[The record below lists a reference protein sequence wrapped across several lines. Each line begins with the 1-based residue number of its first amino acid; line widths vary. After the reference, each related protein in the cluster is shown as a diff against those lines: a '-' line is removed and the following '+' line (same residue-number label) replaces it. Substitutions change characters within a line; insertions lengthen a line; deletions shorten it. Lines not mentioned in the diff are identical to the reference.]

1 MQGGGRGSAAASHVP
16 PARPAPPHARRPRI
30 KALPSASAGI
40 RHSCLALLRTRVSG
54 CLRAS
59 ASCGRGRRGASLA
72 RRALTAAGVLA
83 AGLDGQGAL
92 SRGGGRKEARGWDRQ
107 SQALHRLSGTA
118 CVPSVCGEQGAEG
131 GWLGKGQ
138 AAGSAGKAVALA
150 PPAAGQPW
158 EQGAARPGHLLLAH
172 DTCPWG
178 RVFQAQLS
186 RTKMSCY
193 DLCPPKTGVAVPQPI
208 AESCNEL
215 CARQCPDSTAF
226 IQPPPVVVTF
236 PGPILSSFPQQ
247 AVVGSSGAPAFGGSL
262 GLGGLYGAGA
272 TQGSGGLCTFGRPY
286 ASPACSPCVLPRYGK
301 KLWDTCG
308 PC

>member
-1 MQGGGRGSAAASHVP
+1 M
-16 PARPAPPHARRPRI
+16 
-30 KALPSASAGI
+30 
-40 RHSCLALLRTRVSG
+40 
-54 CLRAS
+54 
-59 ASCGRGRRGASLA
+59 
-72 RRALTAAGVLA
+72 GVLA
-83 AGLDGQGAL
+83 AGLEGQGGL
-92 SRGGGRKEARGWDRQ
+92 SGGGRRKEPRGPDAQ
-107 SQALHRLSGTA
+107 SQASHRLSGRA
-118 CVPSVCGEQGAEG
+118 CVPSVCREGKARGAESRALRG
-131 GWLGKGQ
+131 AGWAKSKRQAVRARWRLRPLQLQGSPGNRALLGHGISSSLMTPVL
-138 AAGSAGKAVALA
+138 GS
-150 PPAAGQPW
+150 
-158 EQGAARPGHLLLAH
+158 
-172 DTCPWG
+172 

-247 AVVGSSGAPAFGGSL
+247 AVVGSSGAPAFGGNL

-272 TQGSGGLCTFGRPY
+272 TLGSGGLCTFGRPY
-286 ASPACSPCVLPRYGK
+286 ASPACSPCALPRYSK